1 VGRPGASAAGRNR
14 GRPTILSR
22 LHLRR
27 QWVVGWGMILPA
39 LAVLLAFLAW
49 PLGYVLFHSLFGF
62 DEAQGTGPF
71 VGLDNFVA
79 LADDP
84 TFLHSALVTLLFVGA
99 DLALQLAGG
108 LALALF
114 AWAAL
119 SDRAR
124 GAFVATMLLPA
135 IIAPIVVGL
144 YFRII
149 YSADYGVL
157 NWLLEGLGLPGVPW
171 TSDPGWA
178 LVSVILASAWTGI
191 PMMFLILLGG
201 LLNLPDD
208 VYEAARIDGAGRV
221 QQLVFVT
228 LPMLAPLIA
237 IALVLRFADVFNV
250 FDKIFA
256 LTGGGPG
263 IATETIPM
271 RLYHMA
277 FQDLDLG
284 RADALAVIM
293 VAIQFAV
300 GMVFM
305 GVSRADEAR

>member
-1 VGRPGASAAGRNR
+1 MGTGVAAQGHHAIIRRRRARRPV
-14 GRPTILSR
+14 
-22 LHLRR
+22 
-27 QWVVGWGMILPA
+27 VVGWAMVAP
-39 LAVLLAFLAW
+39 AVLVLLGFLAY
-49 PLGYVLFHSLFGF
+49 PLCYVLLHSLFAF
-62 DEAQGTGPF
+62 DEALGTGPF
-71 VGLDNFVA
+71 VGLGNFVA
-79 LADDP
+79 LFDDP
-84 TFLHSALVTLLFVGA
+84 TFAHSALVTLLFVVA
-99 DLALQLAGG
+99 DLALQFAGG

-114 AWAAL
+114 AWAML
-119 SDRAR
+119 GDRAR
-124 GAFVATMLLPA
+124 GAFVATLLLPA

-149 YSADYGVL
+149 YSTDYGVL
-157 NWLLEGLGLPGVPW
+157 NWLLQAVGIPAVPW
-171 TSDPGWA
+171 TSDQHWA

-208 VYEAARIDGAGRV
+208 VYEAARIDGANPA
-221 QQLVFVT
+221 QQLAFVT

-284 RADALAVIM
+284 RADALAVVM
-293 VAIQFAV
+293 VAIQFVV
-300 GMVFM
+300 GM
-305 GVSRADEAR
+305 GLLWLNRGETAR

>member
-1 VGRPGASAAGRNR
+1 
-14 GRPTILSR
+14 
-22 LHLRR
+22 
-27 QWVVGWGMILPA
+27 M
-39 LAVLLAFLAW
+39 
-49 PLGYVLFHSLFGF
+49 
-62 DEAQGTGPF
+62 
-71 VGLDNFVA
+71 
-79 LADDP
+79 
-84 TFLHSALVTLLFVGA
+84 
-99 DLALQLAGG
+99 
-108 LALALF
+108 
-114 AWAAL
+114 
-119 SDRAR
+119 
-124 GAFVATMLLPA
+124 
-135 IIAPIVVGL
+135 
-144 YFRII
+144 
-149 YSADYGVL
+149 L
-157 NWLLEGLGLPGVPW
+157 NWVLGLVGIPAVPW
-171 TSDPGWA
+171 TSDPHWA

-208 VYEAARIDGAGRV
+208 VYEAARIDGANPA

-284 RADALAVIM
+284 RADALAVVM
-293 VAIQFAV
+293 VAIQLAV
-300 GMVFM
+300 GLGLMWLHR
-305 GVSRADEAR
+305 GTAEG